1 MTRRSYVLWFFFC
14 AGWGY
19 LMAESFPGI
28 EQRSIVEALLALP
41 LGALTVLM
49 IMAVE
54 LWRLAP
60 GGKLL
65 APSLSLKPWN
75 MPVGVIQFVSVTF
88 LFSSIWGLVFA
99 PMRTSGAIEQ
109 SLFVLS
115 LGVGGLVGL
124 FAFHH
129 LYRAR
134 FVA

>member
-19 LMAESFPGI
+19 LMAELFPGV
-28 EQRSIVEALLALP
+28 EQRSLVEALLALP
-41 LGALTVLM
+41 LSALTVLM

-54 LWRLAP
+54 FWRLAP
-60 GGKLL
+60 GARLS

-88 LFSSIWGLVFA
+88 MFSGIWGLVFA

-109 SLFVLS
+109 PLFFLS
-115 LGVGGLVGL
+115 LSVGSLVGL
-124 FAFHH
+124 FAVHH
-129 LYRAR
+129 IYRAR